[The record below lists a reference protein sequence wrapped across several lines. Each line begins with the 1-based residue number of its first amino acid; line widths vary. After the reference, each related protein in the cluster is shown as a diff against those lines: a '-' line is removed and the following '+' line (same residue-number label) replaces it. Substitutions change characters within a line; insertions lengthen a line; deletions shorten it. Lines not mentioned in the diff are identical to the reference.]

1 MQDRKPH
8 SEKRASHDQSARAF
22 RLGVR
27 RKLAG
32 RDEIYAGLSH
42 LGRLLPPTHDQDL
55 ARKTHGAIGG
65 IRTKSFEDVT
75 FHFFFLM
82 LRQPPKFTLFPYTT
96 LFR

>member
-1 MQDRKPH
+1 MQGRKPH
-8 SEKRASHDQSARAF
+8 FEKRTSQDQSARAF

-42 LGRLLPPTHDQDL
+42 LGRFLPPTHDQDL
-55 ARKTHGAIGG
+55 GRKTHGAIGG

-75 FHFFFLM
+75 FQFGQL
-82 LRQPPKFTLFPYTT
+82 LL
-96 LFR
+96 

>member
-1 MQDRKPH
+1 VQRRKPH
-8 SEKRASHDQSARAF
+8 SEKRTSHDQSARTF
-22 RLGVR
+22 RLGVL

-55 ARKTHGAIGG
+55 GRKTHGAIGG

-75 FHFFFLM
+75 FQFGQL
-82 LRQPPKFTLFPYTT
+82 LL
-96 LFR
+96 